1 MPALSQ
7 NRQAIPVGELTR
19 RIRELLEG
27 EIGEVWVEGEISNL
41 RQHSSGH
48 QYFSLKDRNAQMRCV
63 WFRGNSQYSS
73 VKLRD
78 GLQVQ
83 AFGEVSVYEAQGQYQ
98 LVVRVVQDRG
108 QGALQAKF
116 EELKRKLEA
125 EGLFSQ
131 ERKRKIPAFP
141 KTIALVTSPTGA
153 ALQDM
158 LNILS
163 RRAPW
168 VRILIAPVRVQGDG
182 AAAEI
187 AAAVKQITA
196 RSGNGLPDID
206 TVVLA
211 RGGGSIED
219 LWNFNE
225 EIVARAI
232 ADCPIPVVSAVGH
245 EIDFTISDF
254 TADLRA
260 PTPSAAA
267 ELIVP
272 DQAELRQRLERSG
285 TRLSNAVSSRL
296 TQWRRVV
303 ELLARSGAF
312 REPDR
317 VLSDHRQSIDLLGDR
332 LTAAAAATFASAR
345 DRVASNGRILGL
357 SRPDRVLVRSRER
370 LGLLAD
376 RMERAGTSRM
386 ERARQQLLTI
396 RKMLAT
402 LGPDETLARGY
413 SLTLN
418 ADGDVISDVSKLNVG
433 DRLTTKLAKGEF
445 ESEVLTEHKKAHD
458 A

>member
-1 MPALSQ
+1 MPVFRDR
-7 NRQAIPVGELTR
+7 NAIPVGELTR
-19 RIRELLEG
+19 RIRDLLED

-41 RQHSSGH
+41 RKHSSGH
-48 QYFSLKDRNAQMRCV
+48 QYFSLKDRNAQLRCV
-63 WFRGNSQYSS
+63 WFKGNSQFSS

-98 LVVRVVQDRG
+98 LVVRVVQERG
-108 QGALQAKF
+108 QGELQARF
-116 EELKRKLEA
+116 EALKRKLEA

-131 ERKRKIPAFP
+131 DRKQPIPSFP
-141 KTIALVTSPTGA
+141 ATIALITSPTGA
-153 ALQDM
+153 ALRDM

-182 AAAEI
+182 AAVEI
-187 AAAVKQITA
+187 VAALRKLASQ
-196 RSGNGLPDID
+196 SGQALPDID
-206 TVVLA
+206 TIVLA

-245 EIDFTISDF
+245 EIDFTIADF

-272 DQAELRQRLERSG
+272 DRGELLQRLERIRSQL
-285 TRLSNAVSSRL
+285 TNAVSGRLSRL
-296 TQWRRVV
+296 RREL

-312 REPDR
+312 REPNR
-317 VLSDHRQSIDLLGDR
+317 VLAEHRQSVDWLGDR
-332 LTAAAAATFASAR
+332 LNSAASGAISNAR
-345 DRVASNGRILGL
+345 DRLAANGRILIL
-357 SRPDRVLVRSRER
+357 SRPDLVLGRQRER
-370 LGLLAD
+370 LELLAD
-376 RMERAGTSRM
+376 RLQRASADRL
-386 ERARQQLLTI
+386 ERARRQLLGI
-396 RKMLAT
+396 GKVLAS
-402 LGPDETLARGY
+402 LGPDATLARGF
-413 SLTLN
+413 SLTTDAEGAIVRHA
-418 ADGDVISDVSKLNVG
+418 ADLKPGERV
-433 DRLTTKLAKGEF
+433 TTKLADGSF
-445 ESEVLTEHKKAHD
+445 ESEVVEIGGKD
-458 A
+458 PS